1 MLWYYV
7 CHICVQDTYRGWFQ
21 SLGRIDHTNT
31 TRKGFR
37 FHMLTDFLWSNALLE
52 LIKQGLL
59 PLVAMEGR
67 DEDEEF
73 DPVGVVRK
81 TRTND
86 VVLTSEVFR
95 DLPTGSA

>member
-1 MLWYYV
+1 M
-7 CHICVQDTYRGWFQ
+7 G
-21 SLGRIDHTNT
+21 
-31 TRKGFR
+31 GFR
-37 FHMLTDFLWSNALLE
+37 ALGGLTTETPPTKAFVFTCLPTCCGPNALLE

-86 VVLTSEVFR
+86 VVLTSEVLR